1 MYGSDKQA
9 ERRERGEAFQLEI
22 KRSWKLLPN
31 LWRLR
36 LTDAV
41 GRIGTR
47 PADEVVLTDKVNYL
61 VEEKRTNGNQ
71 FTLSMLRPDQ
81 LKGLLEFEQALERNR
96 GYVFVSFL
104 NETTDEAYAF
114 RLVDALVFMKQK
126 NRRYINLEEL
136 HSGAIEVIALP
147 LIEIDGERGYDLK
160 GVLDCK

>member
-47 PADEVVLTDKVNYL
+47 PADEVVLTDRVNYL

-96 GYVFVSFL
+96 GYVFISFL

>member
-47 PADEVVLTDKVNYL
+47 PADEVVLTDRVNYL

>member
-47 PADEVVLTDKVNYL
+47 PADEVVLTDRVNYL

-104 NETTDEAYAF
+104 SETTDEAYAF

-136 HSGAIEVIALP
+136 RSGAIEVIALP
-147 LIEIDGERGYDLK
+147 LIEIGGERGYDLK